1 LAALISPAAARRWGY
16 VRWSSGLLVM
26 AGIVELG
33 LGLPFQLATFLPAA
47 ALLGLAAQG
56 VKICVDTLT
65 AQEVEDEYRGRV
77 FSIYD
82 TVFNLVFVAAG
93 VLTALALPENGKS
106 SVAVV
111 FIALCYALT
120 GLGYLLASARHPVAM
135 PETEPQAA

>member
-1 LAALISPAAARRWGY
+1 
-16 VRWSSGLLVM
+16 M
-26 AGIVELG
+26 AGMVELA

-65 AQEVEDEYRGRV
+65 AQQVDDDYRGRV

-82 TVFNLVFVAAG
+82 TLFNVVFVAAG
-93 VLTALALPENGKS
+93 VLTALVLPENGKS

-111 FIALCYALT
+111 VIAVCY
-120 GLGYLLASARHPVAM
+120 G
-135 PETEPQAA
+135 